1 MSLPDTVAL
10 ESGMPLA
17 YLHTGPSG
25 HVMKK
30 PDRQAAMDKVR
41 AEFLREH
48 MVVNEADGTV
58 RIKPGLVAVIQMGR
72 GEQVGHTT
80 YRPLHTAD
88 VGARHG
94 ITAGIHCVW
103 TP

>member
-1 MSLPDTVAL
+1 VSLPDTVAL

-17 YLHTGPSG
+17 YLHTGPTG

-72 GEQVGHTT
+72 GEQVRQHHIPHILE
-80 YRPLHTAD
+80 RQIVSLHAYIAC
-88 VGARHG
+88 G
-94 ITAGIHCVW
+94 

>member
-17 YLHTGPSG
+17 YLHTGPTG

-72 GEQVGHTT
+72 GEQV
-80 YRPLHTAD
+80 RPHHRPQTSLNAYIEC
-88 VGARHG
+88 G
-94 ITAGIHCVW
+94 I
-103 TP
+103 P